1 MKSKR
6 SLRYLLPIFMS
17 FYVMGFVDLVGVAT
31 GYVKQDF
38 GLSDSVAQ
46 LLPSIVF
53 IWFALFSI
61 PTGIFQDRKG
71 KKFTVILAMTITGL
85 GMIPPLVYYS
95 YLTAVIGFMI
105 IGIGNTILQVSA
117 NPLLLDYSSDETKA
131 ANLSLSQFIKA
142 IASMLGPVIVAGL
155 AKYTGNWRLVF
166 PVYAIIS
173 FLSAFW
179 LYSIKIEESRPEKE
193 LASLKTVAQILK
205 NPFVLIM
212 VLSIFF
218 QVGFDVSMNS
228 NIANYLKNRY
238 SISLE
243 TASLGISI
251 YFASLMAGR
260 LLGSI
265 LLRKVNTKIFLITS
279 TLVTLAGLLSI
290 LGSPSLKLTWVL
302 IFITGLGFSNIFPLV
317 FALTVE
323 RKPAYANE
331 ISGLVILAVSG
342 GAVIPPI
349 AGVLT
354 QKYGVTSSIYVLI
367 FCTLYTLFAT
377 YYVLR
382 QKPDKN

>member
-6 SLRYLLPIFMS
+6 SLRYMLPIFMS

-193 LASLKTVAQILK
+193 PASLKTVVQILK

-279 TLVTLAGLLSI
+279 TLATLAGLLSI
-290 LGSPSLKLTWVL
+290 LGSPTLKLTWVL

-354 QKYGVTSSIYVLI
+354 EKYGVTSSIYVLI

-382 QKPDKN
+382 QKPVNN

>member
-1 MKSKR
+1 
-6 SLRYLLPIFMS
+6 
-17 FYVMGFVDLVGVAT
+17 
-31 GYVKQDF
+31 
-38 GLSDSVAQ
+38 
-46 LLPSIVF
+46 
-53 IWFALFSI
+53 
-61 PTGIFQDRKG
+61 
-71 KKFTVILAMTITGL
+71 
-85 GMIPPLVYYS
+85 
-95 YLTAVIGFMI
+95 
-105 IGIGNTILQVSA
+105 
-117 NPLLLDYSSDETKA
+117 
-131 ANLSLSQFIKA
+131 
-142 IASMLGPVIVAGL
+142 
-155 AKYTGNWRLVF
+155 
-166 PVYAIIS
+166 
-173 FLSAFW
+173 
-179 LYSIKIEESRPEKE
+179 
-193 LASLKTVAQILK
+193 
-205 NPFVLIM
+205 
-212 VLSIFF
+212 
-218 QVGFDVSMNS
+218 SMNS

-290 LGSPSLKLTWVL
+290 LGSPSLKFTWVL

>member
-6 SLRYLLPIFMS
+6 SLRYMLPIFMS

-290 LGSPSLKLTWVL
+290 LGSPSLKFTWVL

>member
-1 MKSKR
+1 M
-6 SLRYLLPIFMS
+6 LPIFMS

-38 GLSDSVAQ
+38 TLSDSVAQ

-193 LASLKTVAQILK
+193 PASLKTVAQILK

-290 LGSPSLKLTWVL
+290 LGSPSLKFTWVL